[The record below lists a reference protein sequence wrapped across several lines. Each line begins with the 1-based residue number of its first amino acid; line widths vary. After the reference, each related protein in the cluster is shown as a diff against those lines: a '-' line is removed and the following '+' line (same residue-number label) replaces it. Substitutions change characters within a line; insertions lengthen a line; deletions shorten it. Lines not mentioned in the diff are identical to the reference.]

1 MSAAGRRRTRSTKN
15 AWSMLGAA
23 FAGREASGTSR
34 RKSTAL
40 ESLPFPRSSAPPLLG
55 VAEPPWK
62 PMEALPSLKQ
72 ECVEAPFAST
82 AVRVSE
88 CRPQLQLG
96 TEHLRE
102 YQGRR
107 SATRAVDARAIS

>member
-1 MSAAGRRRTRSTKN
+1 
-15 AWSMLGAA
+15 MLGAG
-23 FAGREASGTSR
+23 FACREASGTSR

-62 PMEALPSLKQ
+62 PMEALPLLRR
-72 ECVEAPFAST
+72 ECVEVPFAST

-88 CRPQLQLG
+88 CRPQPQHR
-96 TEHLRE
+96 TESLRE
-102 YQGRR
+102 YRGRHG
-107 SATRAVDARAIS
+107 ATRAVAAYAIS